1 MQRTKKSIVWLLLMV
16 LVGSLFP
23 SGLMQQAKAAD
34 SGLTSTTYFSPDILD
49 IRKTSN
55 LDLTKENLRDTVY
68 ITNNPTIEI
77 KGTYSKVSGDT
88 LRAQVDQLTWDASKS
103 LWVADKVHSA
113 PGTVQKDTTKPE
125 SRFTASNLTLFPGL
139 NRITFTGML
148 GNLEGSESFYVL
160 YDKIPFVSKLMISG
174 GGLLSDINL
183 NEGTRVVVENSPISL
198 LGEVHNTTKA
208 TVTVNNDKALSTDI
222 YNNQLATPP
231 LNLNPGLNKL
241 KIVFTNASDSITIT
255 RDVYYFKLS
264 DPFTD
269 MYVMNGTKEYK
280 VFENKPT
287 LTATNLTKAQMIVQ
301 VLLPYSASSQS
312 FASDS
317 SVTVDGQVV
326 TPTILDSN
334 LYNDKGVFTPVAGSE
349 VVIDG
354 STGNPSYRLVTF
366 QTSDFNLQTDDDGNV
381 LTTQTPKVV
390 VNYGKKGSAWNF
402 TASYTANFQYLSGQT
417 LITEMQYLPDYKE
430 SYNGDLSNVS
440 KTSLNN
446 AQVSS
451 SDFYIMVRTEGIPA
465 DPNTLIG
472 DYLPLGTKTLSITK
486 VVDVADG
493 LDDTSNARIYK
504 ITGFSNGEQQVR
516 FKYADSAPVTVK
528 ISYVSK
534 NYIYINNLFD
544 GQTYTFNSKTGN
556 NELAITGEYIGF
568 ENITNAQYFI
578 NGIDGSKLT
587 QGTTATADGKDTK
600 LDIDFSANPKVT
612 KFELKLNI
620 KPEGPLVF
628 GENTIVFTGT
638 SMDNAGNTRE
648 VRKELRIYI
657 VDENVSSI
665 TQFHPGKVPVVG
677 KSRAPFPD
685 AGQFDSTDTDVKE
698 LVKQLIAQIFE
709 LPTEFTYKDDKYTTS
724 EQEYD
729 LVIRGSGAKNVNL
742 YFGSDKIF
750 TVSLDS
756 TTKYDVST
764 YQGYAYDLTGN
775 ENDFILRIR
784 SLKFEA
790 PGTHV
795 YNLELINETGAR
807 TNQRLEITR
816 ELAPYRLLAPQPTV
830 GDKYV
835 VNKNFIRFDIEAE
848 GATKVI
854 IDKGEAT
861 RRPEPEM
868 KDRFTY
874 DYVGLKPD
882 KTTKIKI
889 QIVRGDSTINDTI
902 DVYYTGTVEI
912 DSQYMVEKTS
922 NKYSV
927 FNKSLELA
935 FPKGTVLQSATMNNN
950 RVTKFYPDNKLLFGI
965 ADPKDGVVERRN
977 DYGGLINK
985 HDGINNVII
994 PDTYI
999 SRFNSTAD
1007 TANFT
1012 RVSDIYWISGGVGEL
1027 GDKGTSG
1034 YKAATNGLAPYSTEG
1049 FFTAFENERKIV
1061 PSQRGE
1067 LTISYDSNV
1076 VDQAGTLVTVFRYID
1091 AGGYGKWERIPGE
1104 VNTSKHTITVPFDQF
1119 GYYTVMKMNR
1129 GYSDITNHPW
1139 ARNILNALYSKGIM
1153 EALRADAFGADDQTT
1168 RGEFATLLVK
1178 GLNIPIN
1185 ADENQQTFFDV
1196 PYGAKTATWDFNHLE
1211 TAARAGIITGRTE
1224 GFFSPNMPITRQD
1237 AAVMIARAM
1246 KSLKLPANDK
1256 KLKDAL
1262 AKSFLDS
1269 GKMDYY
1275 ALPAISAVTK
1285 AKIMSGNEITLP
1297 GAKKPSYN
1305 FNPDS
1310 NMTRAEAGKIAVEL
1324 FKKTTSIFPKTFN

>member
-1 MQRTKKSIVWLLLMV
+1 MQRIKKSIVWLLLMV

-23 SGLMQQAKAAD
+23 TGLTQQALAASND
-34 SGLTSTTYFSPDILD
+34 LTSTTYFSPDILD

-55 LDLTKENLRDTVY
+55 LDLTKENLRDEVY
-68 ITNNPTIEI
+68 ITNSPTISI
-77 KGTYSKVSGDT
+77 SGTYSKVSGDT
-88 LRAQVDQLTWDASKS
+88 LRAQVDLFTWDASKNS
-103 LWVADKVHSA
+103 WVADKVHSA
-113 PGTVQKDTTKPE
+113 PGTVQKDTNTPE
-125 SRFTASNLTLFPGL
+125 SRFNASNLTLFPGL
-139 NRITFTGML
+139 NRITFTGTI

-160 YDKIPFVSKLMISG
+160 YDKIPYVSKLVISG
-174 GGLLSDINL
+174 GGLLSDVNL

-208 TVTVNNDKALSTDI
+208 TVSVNGGTSLSTEI

-231 LNLNPGLNKL
+231 LNLSPGLNKL

-269 MYVMNGTKEYK
+269 MYVMDGNQEYK
-280 VFENKPT
+280 VFESKPT
-287 LTATNLTKAQMIVQ
+287 LTTTGLSSASMIIQ
-301 VLLPYSASSQS
+301 VLLPYSASTKD
-312 FASDS
+312 FATDS
-317 SVTVDGQVV
+317 KITVNGNAVSIDS
-326 TPTILDSN
+326 ILDSN
-334 LYNDKGVFTPVAGSE
+334 LYDDSGKFVPKAGTE
-349 VVIDG
+349 VVING
-354 STGNPSYRLVTF
+354 SLGNPSYRLVTF
-366 QTSDFNLQTDDDGNV
+366 KTSPFPLEKDDAGIV
-381 LTTQTPKVV
+381 KTSQSPKVI
-390 VNYGKKGSAWNF
+390 VNYGANGSAWNF
-402 TASYTANFQYLSGQT
+402 TASYTPIFQYLEGQV
-417 LITEMQYLPDYKE
+417 LIKDLMYLPDYKD
-430 SYNGDLSNVS
+430 SYNGNLKDVS
-440 KTSLNN
+440 QTKLDGS
-446 AQVSS
+446 QVSS
-451 SDFYIMVRTEGIPA
+451 GDFYIMVRTNGAPVGALTGE
-465 DPNTLIG
+465 
-472 DYLPLGTKTLSITK
+472 YLPLGTKTLNISGPT
-486 VVDVADG
+486 VVQG
-493 LDDTSNARIYK
+493 ETNAWIYK

-516 FKYADSAPVTVK
+516 FKYSNSSAATVN

-534 NYIYINNLFD
+534 NYIYVSNLFD
-544 GQTYTFNSKTGN
+544 GQTYTFNSKNGT
-556 NELAITGEYIGF
+556 NEMNITGEYIGF
-568 ENITNAQYFI
+568 ENLTNAQYFI
-578 NGIDGSKLT
+578 NGISGDKLT
-587 QGTTATADGKDTK
+587 QGVGADGSDTK
-600 LDIDFSANPKVT
+600 LDVDLTATPKVT
-612 KFELKLNI
+612 KFSLTLNI
-620 KPEGPLVF
+620 KPDGPLVY
-628 GENTIVFTGT
+628 GENSIVFTGT
-638 SMDNAGNTRE
+638 SMDNAGNKRE

-657 VDENVSSI
+657 VDENVSNIS
-665 TQFHPGKVPVVG
+665 QFHPAKVPSTG
-677 KSRAPFPD
+677 KTRAPFPSEN
-685 AGQFDSTDTDVKE
+685 QFDSTDADIKE
-698 LVKQLIAQIFE
+698 LVKDMIALIFE
-709 LPTEFTYKDDKYTTS
+709 QPTEFTFKDDKYATS

-729 LVIRGSGAKNVNL
+729 LVIRGGGARNVNL

-750 TVSLDS
+750 TASLDN
-756 TTKYDVST
+756 TTKHEIST
-764 YQGYAYDLTGN
+764 YQGYDYDLTGN

-784 SLKFEA
+784 NFKFNA

-795 YNLELINETGAR
+795 YNLELINSTGAR

-854 IDKGEAT
+854 IDKNEAT

-889 QIVRGDSTINDTI
+889 QIVRGNSTINDTI
-902 DVYYTGTVEI
+902 EVYYTGAIEI
-912 DSQYMVEKTS
+912 DSQYMAEKVS
-922 NKYSV
+922 NKYSI
-927 FNKSLELA
+927 FNKSLELS
-935 FPKGTVLQSATMNNN
+935 FPKGTVLQSATMNSN
-950 RVTKFYPDNKLLFGI
+950 RVTKFYPDNKILFGI

-977 DYGGLINK
+977 DYGGFINK
-985 HDGINNVII
+985 NDGINNIII

-1007 TANFT
+1007 TSNFT
-1012 RVSDIYWISGGVGEL
+1012 RISQIYWINGGVGEL
-1027 GDKGTSG
+1027 GDKGNLG
-1034 YKAATNGLAPYSTEG
+1034 YKPATNGLAPYSTEG

-1061 PSQRGE
+1061 PSQRGT
-1067 LTISYDSNV
+1067 LTLSYDPNV

-1091 AGGYGKWERIPGE
+1091 AGGYGRWERIPGE
-1104 VNTSKHTITVPFDQF
+1104 VNSSKHTITVPFDQF
-1119 GYYTVMKMNR
+1119 GYYTVMKLNR

-1153 EALRADAFGADDQTT
+1153 EALRADMFGADDQTT

-1178 GLNIPIN
+1178 GLNLPIN

-1196 PYGAKTATWDFNHLE
+1196 PYGSKTATWDFEHLE

-1246 KSLKLPANDK
+1246 KSLKLPANDQ
-1256 KLKDAL
+1256 KLKASL

-1275 ALPAISAVTK
+1275 ALPAISAVTS
-1285 AKIMSGNEITLP
+1285 AKIMSGTPVTLP

-1324 FKKTTSIFPKTFN
+1324 LKKTTSLFPKNFS